1 MTASARDDILEG
13 LNDDATGRGDA
24 SIEVQDRGMH
34 ALFALETE
42 VAIGHLHGY
51 GDEDRVA
58 GHAQKI
64 RPIVHVNLI
73 ANDADGDEFGEILEA
88 FWRALDAEV
97 AIEICEFIHACGRTA
112 ERHGASGSVGVCEAT
127 SPGGSTQEF
136 AQTRACNRDVC
147 ESVFFT
153 GVSRDVVFAG
163 TAGVHKFDLDIF
175 ANAFQ
180 MTITPHLPGRSCC
193 RTASLFRRTIV
204 GAASGMRFNLIRW
217 TPNDVN
223 APAICIAPG
232 YAGGKVFV
240 GVGQAAVVLFPGRVI
255 GRVGFG
261 IALLPEYF
269 DELFALL
276 IGGET
281 EKGKTLCL
289 GDNFRHLV
297 PQPVA
302 ALRSQFFE
310 KSLIALL
317 EFFGTQGPCRVV
329 LRRRLVLSGRKG
341 RPRQAD
347 GENNEEK
354 TATTTPHDD
363 TSLEN
368 KVRGGETG
376 SHGSRCR
383 SRSARYPSQNR
394 RPVEGLPERIERDP
408 LEGRRGRLRFVE
420 GA

>member
-1 MTASARDDILEG
+1 M
-13 LNDDATGRGDA
+13 
-24 SIEVQDRGMH
+24 
-34 ALFALETE
+34 
-42 VAIGHLHGY
+42 
-51 GDEDRVA
+51 
-58 GHAQKI
+58 
-64 RPIVHVNLI
+64 
-73 ANDADGDEFGEILEA
+73 
-88 FWRALDAEV
+88 
-97 AIEICEFIHACGRTA
+97 
-112 ERHGASGSVGVCEAT
+112 
-127 SPGGSTQEF
+127 
-136 AQTRACNRDVC
+136 
-147 ESVFFT
+147 
-153 GVSRDVVFAG
+153 
-163 TAGVHKFDLDIF
+163 
-175 ANAFQ
+175 
-180 MTITPHLPGRSCC
+180 
-193 RTASLFRRTIV
+193 
-204 GAASGMRFNLIRW
+204 
-217 TPNDVN
+217 
-223 APAICIAPG
+223 
-232 YAGGKVFV
+232 FV

-368 KVRGGETG
+368 KDRGGETG
-376 SHGSRCR
+376 SHGSPAADLGDCSLPQSESETCR
-383 SRSARYPSQNR
+383 GVA
-394 RPVEGLPERIERDP
+394 
-408 LEGRRGRLRFVE
+408 
-420 GA
+420 